1 MRTDDD
7 TWDITTSVGSTAL
20 FVAAARALHAQCDEP
35 LAVDPYAEVF
45 CRAVGGSWADVL
57 DGKSPDHKLR
67 SEFGEVFQTY
77 QGARTRFFDDFFRSA
92 AAEGVSQIVILA
104 AGLDSRAYRLPWPD
118 STVVFE
124 LDQPKVLEFKRT
136 VLADH
141 GDLPT
146 AKRREVAADLRE
158 DWPKALRD
166 SGFEPAQPSAW
177 LAEGVL
183 MYLPATAQ
191 EQLYAG
197 IDSLAAPGSRAALE
211 EMHPLDEEDLE
222 AKRAEERAAGNQP
235 GTFFT
240 LIYNEKHRDAV
251 KWFGQRG
258 WTVEGIVT
266 ADYFRQIRQ
275 PVPPPGTDGGQMLR
289 TGSLVTAAKR

>member
-1 MRTDDD
+1 
-7 TWDITTSVGSTAL
+7 
-20 FVAAARALHAQCDEP
+20 
-35 LAVDPYAEVF
+35 
-45 CRAVGGSWADVL
+45 
-57 DGKSPDHKLR
+57 
-67 SEFGEVFQTY
+67 
-77 QGARTRFFDDFFRSA
+77 
-92 AAEGVSQIVILA
+92 
-104 AGLDSRAYRLPWPD
+104 
-118 STVVFE
+118 
-124 LDQPKVLEFKRT
+124 
-136 VLADH
+136 
-141 GDLPT
+141 
-146 AKRREVAADLRE
+146 
-158 DWPKALRD
+158 
-166 SGFEPAQPSAW
+166 
-177 LAEGVL
+177 

-275 PVPPPGTDGGQMLR
+275 PVPPPDTDGGQMLR